1 MGMCVRCR
9 SRTTLLGPVCA
20 GQVQEEQMRYVFLIL
35 GFFIVAVL
43 GDLVGGSNQKTVTA
57 VGGGLVYVIFM
68 SMKKE

>member
-1 MGMCVRCR
+1 
-9 SRTTLLGPVCA
+9 
-20 GQVQEEQMRYVFLIL
+20 MRYVFLIL

-43 GDLVGGSNQKTVTA
+43 GDLVGGSSQKTVTA